1 MWMSDEEYIYRKD
14 IAEKKKIGYGAK
26 HKKNG
31 SKSKKCTMPSDYLT
45 RKEKLAMNSEPVKW
59 CLNDFY
65 TYNDFKK
72 MPSDI
77 QVMYLQGITDK
88 YKVGPSAISMIL
100 FGLTEKALYDYL
112 SRHNLLDA
120 IHWHNFKGRKAAV
133 YNAEFERVIEQR
145 RLSIVDRVPD
155 VEEVEE
161 PIEEIKVEESPV
173 VPEII
178 HVPAPVQPVI
188 DRDIFKSNPLNCVMA
203 CDGFDLELFKYLAN
217 RYKDKEC
224 IVEIRVE
231 LKE

>member
-1 MWMSDEEYIYRKD
+1 MTDEEYVYRKD
-14 IAEKKKIGYGAK
+14 IAEKKKTGYGSK

-31 SKSKKCTMPSDYLT
+31 SKSKKCTLPSDYLT
-45 RKEKLAMNSEPVKW
+45 RKERLAMNSEAVSW

-77 QVMYLQGITDK
+77 QVMYLQGLTDK
-88 YKVGPSAISMIL
+88 YKVGSSAISMVL

-133 YNAEFERVIEQR
+133 YNAEFERVVEQR

-155 VEEVEE
+155 TKEVEE
-161 PIEEIKVEESPV
+161 SVEEDPV
-173 VPEII
+173 VPEIV
-178 HVPAPVQPVI
+178 HVPAPEIPVI
-188 DRDIFKSNPLNCVMA
+188 DTDLYKSSPRGCQMESN
-203 CDGFDLELFKYLAN
+203 GFDIELFRYLAN
-217 RYKDKEC
+217 RYKDTDC
-224 IVEIRVE
+224 IVGIYVTV
-231 LKE
+231 KE

>member
-31 SKSKKCTMPSDYLT
+31 SKSKKCAMPSDYLT
-45 RKEKLAMNSEPVKW
+45 RKEKLAMNSETMSW

-88 YKVGPSAISMIL
+88 YKVGSSAISMVL

-120 IHWHNFKGRKAAV
+120 INWHKFKGRKAA
-133 YNAEFERVIEQR
+133 A
-145 RLSIVDRVPD
+145 
-155 VEEVEE
+155 
-161 PIEEIKVEESPV
+161 
-173 VPEII
+173 
-178 HVPAPVQPVI
+178 
-188 DRDIFKSNPLNCVMA
+188 
-203 CDGFDLELFKYLAN
+203 
-217 RYKDKEC
+217 
-224 IVEIRVE
+224 
-231 LKE
+231 

>member
-1 MWMSDEEYIYRKD
+1 MSDEEYVYRKD

-88 YKVGPSAISMIL
+88 YKVGHTTIGTVL
-100 FGLTEKALYDYL
+100 FGLSPNALDSYL
-112 SRHNLLDA
+112 IGHKIKDK
-120 IHWHNFKGRKAAV
+120 IHWHSFTGMKART
-133 YNAEFERVIEQR
+133 YTAEFEKAIEAR
-145 RLSIVDRVPD
+145 RLAIVDRVPD

-161 PIEEIKVEESPV
+161 PIEEIKMEETPV

-178 HVPAPVQPVI
+178 RVPAPETPVV
-188 DRDIFKSNPLNCVMA
+188 DTDIYKSNPLNCVMA